1 MLTAPI
7 KSDTVQTV
15 VVVVNTLKPFT
26 HASIPL
32 REPLLGAAVSGFFV
46 AYHANANGGITHP
59 SMRLKRPI
67 RINVANLACVSW
79 VSIPRGRENW
89 SQQVSSAEMLVS
101 LDKRELLSPVD
112 NTVDNLPTIGL
123 VGWMSYAHKKKKDK
137 KEYGNHEYH

>member
-1 MLTAPI
+1 MRAV
-7 KSDTVQTV
+7 KSSPGP
-15 VVVVNTLKPFT
+15 N
-26 HASIPL
+26 
-32 REPLLGAAVSGFFV
+32 GAAFLKNVFSPGLELNGFFV
-46 AYHANANGGITHP
+46 VYHANANGGITHP

-137 KEYGNHEYH
+137 EGIREP

>member
-1 MLTAPI
+1 MLFR
-7 KSDTVQTV
+7 SDGAMMRTV
-15 VVVVNTLKPFT
+15 VVEVNTLKPFT

-32 REPLLGAAVSGFFV
+32 RELPLGAAVSGFFV

-67 RINVANLACVSW
+67 RINVASLACVSW

-89 SQQVSSAEMLVS
+89 SYSNCCASAVVS

-137 KEYGNHEYH
+137 EGIREPH